1 MFARL
6 EFVLAQEK
14 SEEFVEKVR
23 QEILPILQ
31 QQKGFLGLLP
41 LLPATATSFGKRE
54 HVITVSL
61 WANSDDAEQYEREV
75 FPIVQ
80 GILRPCV
87 LPVAIKAYTVDPALS
102 EHFRAARAA

>member
-6 EFVLAQEK
+6 EFVLAEDK
-14 SEEFVEKVR
+14 NEEFVEKVR
-23 QEILPILQ
+23 SQVLPILQ
-31 QQKGFLGLLP
+31 NQRGFLGLLP

-61 WANSDDAEQYEREV
+61 WANSNDAEQYEREV

-80 GILRPCV
+80 GILRPYV
-87 LPVAIKAYTVDPALS
+87 MPVAIKAYTVDPTLS
-102 EHFRAARAA
+102 ETLREAHAA